1 LDEIRGY
8 QPVSE
13 EQRQRE
19 SEEETMSDAFWAKVQ
34 KVAVISILLF
44 FGGFFVFT
52 GIRACSSREGSN
64 DIPASVGLER
74 IANELE
80 LVKGEL
86 LDAEQR
92 ATELTSELHAA
103 RAELRRS
110 AEYSQQLEV
119 QLGNAGIASTAI
131 GNSIGVIDGANT
143 AIGGAIRN
151 IDDIISAANKANSVP

>member
-1 LDEIRGY
+1 LDEQQIPYGTER
-8 QPVSE
+8 PEAEAE
-13 EQRQRE
+13 EKAK
-19 SEEETMSDAFWAKVQ
+19 SDAFWAKVQ
-34 KVAVISILLF
+34 KVVIISILLF
-44 FGGFFVFT
+44 FGSFFIFT
-52 GIRACSSREGSN
+52 GIRACSSRGGSN
-64 DIPASVGLER
+64 DIPASIELER

-110 AEYSQQLEV
+110 AEYGQQLEA

-131 GNSIGVIDGANT
+131 GNSIGVIDNANT
-143 AIGGAIRN
+143 IIGGTIRN
-151 IDDIISAANKANSVP
+151 IDDIIGATNNANSVP